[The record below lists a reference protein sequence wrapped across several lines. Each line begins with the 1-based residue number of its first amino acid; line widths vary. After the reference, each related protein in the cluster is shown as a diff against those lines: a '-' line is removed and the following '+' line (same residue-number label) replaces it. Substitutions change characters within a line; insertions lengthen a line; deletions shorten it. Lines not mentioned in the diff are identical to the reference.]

1 MAELGQSVISAA
13 FTAEEKQR
21 LAQTLTSAVVQQE
34 VPTEEPVEVKPKRTT
49 KRKVVD

>member
-1 MAELGQSVISAA
+1 MAELGQPVISAA
-13 FTAEEKQR
+13 FTAVEKQR

-34 VPTEEPVEVKPKRTT
+34 VPTEEPVQVKSKRTT

>member
-1 MAELGQSVISAA
+1 MTELGQPVISEA
-13 FTAEEKQR
+13 FTAEERKR

-34 VPTEEPVEVKPKRTT
+34 VPTDEPVEEKPKRTT

>member
-1 MAELGQSVISAA
+1 MAELGQPVVSAA
-13 FTAEEKQR
+13 FTAEEQQR

-34 VPTEEPVEVKPKRTT
+34 VPTEEPVQVKPNRTT

>member
-1 MAELGQSVISAA
+1 MAELGEPVISAA
-13 FTAEEKQR
+13 FAAKEKQR

-34 VPTEEPVEVKPKRTT
+34 TPTEEPVAKPKRTT

>member
-1 MAELGQSVISAA
+1 MAELDQVVLSAA
-13 FTAEEKQR
+13 FTEEEKQR

-34 VPTEEPVEVKPKRTT
+34 VPTEEPVGVKPKRTT

>member
-1 MAELGQSVISAA
+1 MAELGHAVISAA

-34 VPTEEPVEVKPKRTT
+34 VPTEEPVAKPKRTT